1 MIEIV
6 RNNFSVDP
14 KYMLSGLDAR
24 AENGYSQIFLKTLF
38 GFHRLQNRNLQRKLK
53 IHCLFNHYTFSI
65 QKCSINVRNKKR
77 FSFQKR
83 FVT

>member
-38 GFHRLQNRNLQRKLK
+38 GFHRLQNRNLQRK
-53 IHCLFNHYTFSI
+53 
-65 QKCSINVRNKKR
+65 
-77 FSFQKR
+77 
-83 FVT
+83 